1 MPEINILV
9 SDAKVMS
16 KGQVTIPKKIRE
28 ALGVAP
34 GDRVTLMQC
43 RIFAAKEKTLNT
55 VNHSRVGM
63 DLFPFYFHPYI

>member
-34 GDRVTLMQC
+34 GDRVTFLVDNGC
-43 RIFAAKEKTLNT
+43 VSFSIALK
-55 VNHSRVGM
+55 
-63 DLFPFYFHPYI
+63 Y